1 MTCSK
6 FLFWIVALL
15 FVAGC
20 YRVQPADY
28 VIQKEAVGDSAMVV
42 TAHPLATEVGLNILR
57 AGGNAVDAAIAVQF
71 ALAVVYPAA
80 GNIGGGGFMLVAS
93 PEGKVDALDFREQAP
108 LSATRDMYLDE
119 QGNPVEG
126 LSVLGHLAAGVPGT
140 VDGMVK
146 AHARYGSLAWGEL
159 IEPAIRFAEEGFQ
172 LTLQEAELLNEK
184 RDLFLEVNP
193 QNMPFAKAKA
203 WREGDLLQ
211 QKDLAATLSRIQEQG
226 RKGFY
231 AGKTAALM
239 LAEMQRGSG
248 LISQEDLAGYESK
261 WRNPIMGQYRDYTI
275 YAMPP
280 PSSGGVALLQLL
292 EMMEADSMV
301 ETALH
306 EAPTMHL
313 MVEASRRVY
322 ADRAIYLGDPDFVE
336 VPVEALLDSAY
347 LIARMASF
355 SIDTVTPSDQ
365 IFAGE
370 LPGYESEETTH
381 FSILDA
387 KGMSV
392 SVTTTLNLAY
402 GSKVVVQGAGFILN
416 NEMDDFSMKPGVPNQ
431 FGLIGAEANA
441 IQPRKRMLSS
451 MTPTIIL
458 KDNAP
463 VMVVG
468 SPGGSSIITTVFQ
481 MITGVFDFEQT
492 LSNMVQSP
500 RFHHQWRPDTV
511 YVEPGFR
518 EGLLDSLRYLGHK
531 VVERPPYGRVDAI
544 HVTKGKI
551 VGVADR
557 RGDDHA
563 AGY

>member
-1 MTCSK
+1 MAYSK
-6 FLFWIVALL
+6 FLFWIAALL
-15 FVAGC
+15 FAAGC
-20 YRVQPADY
+20 YRVQPSDY
-28 VIQKEAVGDSAMVV
+28 VIHKEAVGDSAMVV
-42 TAHPLATEVGLNILR
+42 TAHPLATEVGLSILQ

-93 PEGKVDALDFREQAP
+93 PDGNVEALDFRELAP
-108 LSATRDMYLDE
+108 LAATRDMYLDE
-119 QGNPVEG
+119 GGNPIEG

-140 VDGMVK
+140 VDGMIR
-146 AHARYGSLAWGEL
+146 AHARYGSLAWSDL
-159 IEPAIRFAEEGFQ
+159 IEPAIRFAEDGFQ
-172 LTLQEAELLNEK
+172 VTLQEAELLNEK
-184 RDLFLEVNP
+184 RDLFSEVNP
-193 QNMPFAKAKA
+193 QNIPFVKANP
-203 WREGDLLQ
+203 WREGDLLK
-211 QKDLAATLSRIQEQG
+211 QKDLAATLNRIQEQG
-226 RKGFY
+226 REGFY

-451 MTPTIIL
+451 MTPTIVL

>member
-146 AHARYGSLAWGEL
+146 AHARYGSLPWGEL

-172 LTLQEAELLNEK
+172 VTLQEAELLNEK

-193 QNMPFAKAKA
+193 QNIPFVKAKP
-203 WREGDLLQ
+203 WQEGDLLKQ
-211 QKDLAATLSRIQEQG
+211 EDLAATLSRIQEQG

-231 AGKTAALM
+231 TGKTAELII
-239 LAEMQRGSG
+239 AEMQRGSG
-248 LISQEDLAGYESK
+248 LISKEDLSGYESK
-261 WRNPIMGQYRDYTI
+261 WRSPIKGQYRGYTI

-292 EMMEADSMV
+292 EMMEADSLV

-306 EAPTMHL
+306 EALTMHL

-336 VPVEALLDSAY
+336 VPVESLLDSTY

-365 IFAGE
+365 VFAGD
-370 LPGYESEETTH
+370 LTGYESEETTH

-441 IQPRKRMLSS
+441 IQPKKRMLSS
-451 MTPTIIL
+451 MTPTIVL

-463 VMVVG
+463 IMVVG

-492 LSNMVQSP
+492 LSNMVQAP
-500 RFHHQWRPDTV
+500 RFHHQWRPDTI

-531 VVERPPYGRVDAI
+531 VVERSPYGRVDAI

-551 VGVADR
+551 IGVADR